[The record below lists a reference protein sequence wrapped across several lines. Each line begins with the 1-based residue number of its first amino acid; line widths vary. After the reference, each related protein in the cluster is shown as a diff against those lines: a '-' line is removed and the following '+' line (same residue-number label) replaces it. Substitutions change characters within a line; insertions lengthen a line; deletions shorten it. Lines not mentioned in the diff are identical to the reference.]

1 MKNKSVPLLDRLECF
16 LTAAIDITFLTSIGN
31 YLNYREATLGEWFYL
46 WIMTALALYLLGLY
60 TIALVDRQL
69 SEQEMEIEPLF
80 LVFGCIIGLLV
91 GCLPTYL
98 SYPTLPGSF
107 WGLLF
112 PFWLSILGIY
122 IAGKFK
128 RSKSTSNLIVSLLRI
143 LIPSAIALTFILV
156 NNNGFPGVA
165 APAEVR
171 QQWASKEFWNYAGV
185 VNSIKSC
192 QPIIKRV
199 GSVKFVAPT
208 QGQNDVFYDPGS
220 SGHSGEFTL
229 EVVGE
234 KGIGVAN
241 FDFRIGTF
249 VSMFDLLI
257 RKKQRNY
264 PARNRINPTISEF
277 GRRRPH
283 RHYDRPSR
291 AKGIFNPVAST
302 FGL

>member
-1 MKNKSVPLLDRLECF
+1 MKNKIVALLDMLGCF

-31 YLNYREATLGEWFYL
+31 YLNYREATPGEWIYL
-46 WIMTALALYLLGLY
+46 WIMTAMTLYLLGLY
-60 TIALVDRQL
+60 TIAMVERQL
-69 SEQEMEIEPLF
+69 SEQEMEIEPVF

-91 GCLPTYL
+91 GYL
-98 SYPTLPGSF
+98 VAYFYSSMPTLRHKFPWSF
-107 WGLLF
+107 WVLVLPFLLS
-112 PFWLSILGIY
+112 LLGIS
-122 IAGKFK
+122 IAVIFK

-249 VSMFDLLI
+249 VSNVRFTYQKRTEEL
-257 RKKQRNY
+257 
-264 PARNRINPTISEF
+264 SC
-277 GRRRPH
+277 
-283 RHYDRPSR
+283 
-291 AKGIFNPVAST
+291 AK
-302 FGL
+302 

>member
-1 MKNKSVPLLDRLECF
+1 
-16 LTAAIDITFLTSIGN
+16 
-31 YLNYREATLGEWFYL
+31 
-46 WIMTALALYLLGLY
+46 MTALALYLLGLY
-60 TIALVDRQL
+60 TIAVVDRQL

-80 LVFGCIIGLLV
+80 LVFGCIIGLVSGYLV
-91 GCLPTYL
+91 AYFY
-98 SYPTLPGSF
+98 SSFYSSMPTLLHKLPGLF

-112 PFWLSILGIY
+112 PFLLSLLGIC
-122 IAGKFK
+122 IAGRFK

-249 VSMFDLLI
+249 VSNVRFTYQKRTEEL
-257 RKKQRNY
+257 
-264 PARNRINPTISEF
+264 SC
-277 GRRRPH
+277 
-283 RHYDRPSR
+283 
-291 AKGIFNPVAST
+291 AK
-302 FGL
+302 

>member
-1 MKNKSVPLLDRLECF
+1 MKNKIVALLDMLGCF
-16 LTAAIDITFLTSIGN
+16 LTAAIDITFLTSIGH
-31 YLNYREATLGEWFYL
+31 YLNYREATPGEWIYL
-46 WIMTALALYLLGLY
+46 WIMTAMTLYLLGLY

-69 SEQEMEIEPLF
+69 SEQEMEIEPVF
-80 LVFGCIIGLLV
+80 LVFGCIIGLLSGYLV
-91 GCLPTYL
+91 AYFYSSFYSSMPTWL
-98 SYPTLPGSF
+98 HKLDWSF
-107 WGLLF
+107 WVLLF
-112 PFWLSILGIY
+112 PFLLSLVGIC
-122 IAGKFK
+122 IARTFK
-128 RSKSTSNLIVSLLRI
+128 RSKSTSNLNFSLLRL

-171 QQWASKEFWNYAGV
+171 QQWASKEFWNYGGV

-249 VSMFDLLI
+249 VSNVRFTYQKRTEELSC
-257 RKKQRNY
+257 RK
-264 PARNRINPTISEF
+264 
-277 GRRRPH
+277 
-283 RHYDRPSR
+283 
-291 AKGIFNPVAST
+291 
-302 FGL
+302 